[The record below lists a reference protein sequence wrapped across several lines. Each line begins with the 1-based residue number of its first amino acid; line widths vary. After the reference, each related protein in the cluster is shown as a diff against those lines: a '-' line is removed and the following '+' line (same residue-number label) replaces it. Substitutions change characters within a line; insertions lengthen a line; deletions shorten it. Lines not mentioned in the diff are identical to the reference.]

1 MCIGVHTIIYVEHL
15 DSVDICI
22 YFVIYVYIFIMFIIY
37 LMFYTFTFYIVCN
50 FKHKK
55 GKRKPKVSKKTGQR
69 GQNSEQRT

>member
-1 MCIGVHTIIYVEHL
+1 
-15 DSVDICI
+15 
-22 YFVIYVYIFIMFIIY
+22 
-37 LMFYTFTFYIVCN
+37 MFYTFTFYIVCN